1 MPSLAGKRRFGT
13 VGSEVLFAQDSA
25 ESRRLQRAAAQ
36 GLITRIA
43 PGVYVQASPGDPE
56 HVARVVQRH
65 WQKILGRIFP
75 EAVVSHLSA
84 FRGGMTPQ
92 GELILSHPT
101 RFNKRMTLPGLVVVL
116 RKGPGPLPGD
126 MPLGDNHL
134 YWASRPRM
142 LLENLKRSSTRLGR
156 TAGRAEVEAFL
167 VRVLQASGEEA
178 MNRIRDDAKHLKET
192 LDAAAEFQILNALI
206 GELLGTHAKG
216 ALRTA
221 EGHLVAR
228 GIPADSG
235 ALHRLGR
242 LADALRGTPLPRFT
256 DAAAQDPARTHF
268 AFLEAYFSNYV
279 EGTRFSIEEAEQIAL
294 HNQIVVSRPKDS
306 HDLLGVFHL
315 ILDLRFRSSLPSPDD
330 ILEGLCE
337 RHRRMLDRRP
347 EVTPGEF
354 KMTTNFAGQTEFVN
368 PALVRGTLLEGAKQ
382 ASGVP
387 EGLARAVFYAFLVS
401 EIHPFNDG
409 NGRLSR
415 LLMNAELSRL
425 GLCRIIIPTLYH
437 EQYVDAQRALTRG
450 TDPVPL
456 IHALSR
462 IAKWTTLFDYTDL
475 GDVVRAMTSAH
486 AFEEN
491 ARQFQL
497 LGPDGVVFA

>member
-1 MPSLAGKRRFGT
+1 MPSLAGKRRLGT
-13 VGSEVLFAQDSA
+13 EGSEVLFASDSA
-25 ESRRLQRAAAQ
+25 ESRRLQRAAAK
-36 GLITRIA
+36 GRITRIA
-43 PGVYVQASPGDPE
+43 PGVYIPVPPDDPG
-56 HVARVVQRH
+56 RMTTVVQRH
-65 WQKILGRIFP
+65 WQKILGHIFP

-84 FRGGMTPQ
+84 FRAGMTAK

-101 RFNKRMTLPGLVVVL
+101 RFNKRMVLPGMVTVL
-116 RKGPGPLPGD
+116 MKGPGPLPGD
-126 MPLGDNHL
+126 MPLGDSHL

-142 LLENLKRSSTRLGR
+142 LLENLKRSSRLER
-156 TAGRAEVEAFL
+156 TAGRFEVEAFL

-178 MNRIRDDAKHLKET
+178 VNRIRDDACHLKEG
-192 LDAAAEFQILNALI
+192 LNAAAEFQLLNTLI
-206 GELLGTHAKG
+206 GELLGTHAEG

-221 EGHLVAR
+221 EGRLVAQ
-228 GIPADSG
+228 GMPGDSG

-242 LADALRGTPLPRFT
+242 LADALRETPLPRLT
-256 DAAAQDPARTHF
+256 DVATQDPARTHF
-268 AFLEAYFSNYV
+268 AFLEAYFSNFV

-294 HNQIVVSRPKDS
+294 HNRIVDSRPKDS

-347 EVTPGEF
+347 EVNPGEF
-354 KMTTNFAGQTEFVN
+354 KMTTNFAGQTEFVS
-368 PALVRGTLLEGAKQ
+368 PELVRGTLLEGIKQ

-387 EGLARAVFYAFLVS
+387 EGLARAMFYAFLVS

-450 TDPVPL
+450 ADPVPL
-456 IHALSR
+456 IRALSR
-462 IAKWTTLFDYTDL
+462 IAQWTTLFDYTEM
-475 GDVVRAMTSAH
+475 GDVVCAMTDAH

-491 ARQFQL
+491 PRQFRL
-497 LGPDGVVFA
+497 LGPDGAVFA